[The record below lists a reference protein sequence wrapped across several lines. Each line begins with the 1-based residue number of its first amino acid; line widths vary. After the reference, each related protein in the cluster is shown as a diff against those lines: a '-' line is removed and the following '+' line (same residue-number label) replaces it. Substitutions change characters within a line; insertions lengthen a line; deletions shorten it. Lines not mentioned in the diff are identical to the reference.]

1 MLKLFIYLP
10 DILLLYIGQETD
22 SISSDDE
29 LSTTLTTKANIS
41 SKSPSNVHQ
50 LEQVAEQIN
59 MCIQS
64 MNRHPVAQGGFTFA
78 DSVNDEYFASYYFLY
93 NQLQERMGHFNKL
106 SDDDSDLSML
116 QKLKTANAN
125 FIVPFKTARKQLPDI
140 TDNALRYS
148 SDYNMNLCYIAKRL
162 DDLWDEMNE
171 CEWHNMNASTN
182 SGTLI

>member
-41 SKSPSNVHQ
+41 SKRPSNVHQ

-78 DSVNDEYFASYYFLY
+78 DSVTMNTLLRTTFCIISCKRGWNTLT
-93 NQLQERMGHFNKL
+93 NLVTM
-106 SDDDSDLSML
+106 
-116 QKLKTANAN
+116 TA
-125 FIVPFKTARKQLPDI
+125 T
-140 TDNALRYS
+140 
-148 SDYNMNLCYIAKRL
+148 
-162 DDLWDEMNE
+162 
-171 CEWHNMNASTN
+171 
-182 SGTLI
+182 